1 MIPTCFKCSEPVRPV
16 EGRSTF
22 RVPGFNII
30 GARGRSTAFG
40 QKKKNELRQFNNTLF
55 FIHVHVKKNS
65 TTLIRIDIVNV
76 NM

>member
-40 QKKKNELRQFNNTLF
+40 QKKKKKNELSQFNNTLF
-55 FIHVHVKKNS
+55 FIHVHVKK
-65 TTLIRIDIVNV
+65 TVQR
-76 NM
+76 